1 MGQMINNLLFCAE
14 RTIGEKLLEAGIV
27 VLIGVS
33 TVFIV
38 LFLLIGVVKLLQYAN
53 KWLNNWDEMM
63 AVYRAN
69 KAERKAIK
77 QSYINVKDEKINE
90 LYKQLE
96 SSEITKLEFKQK
108 QTQIK
113 LEYKSKKPEIKQ
125 AVIDL
130 KISQK
135 QARLPEPKATAQ
147 IAAPSEEVVTDSKLI
162 AIISAAI
169 AVATEQEQ
177 AERKVTFKV
186 RSIKHIN

>member
-1 MGQMINNLLFCAE
+1 MINNLLFCAE

-33 TVFIV
+33 MVFIV
-38 LFLLIGVVKLLQYAN
+38 LFLLIGVVKLLQYIN
-53 KWLNNWDEMM
+53 KYLNNWDDMM
-63 AVYRAN
+63 AIYRAN

-77 QSYINVKDEKINE
+77 TSYVDARDDQLNS
-90 LYKQLE
+90 LYKKLDNN
-96 SSEITKLEFKQK
+96 EITKLEFKEASAK
-108 QTQIK
+108 IK

-147 IAAPSEEVVTDSKLI
+147 IAAPSEEIVTDSKLI

>member
-1 MGQMINNLLFCAE
+1 M
-14 RTIGEKLLEAGIV
+14 
-27 VLIGVS
+27 
-33 TVFIV
+33 
-38 LFLLIGVVKLLQYAN
+38 
-53 KWLNNWDEMM
+53 
-63 AVYRAN
+63 
-69 KAERKAIK
+69 
-77 QSYINVKDEKINE
+77 
-90 LYKQLE
+90 
-96 SSEITKLEFKQK
+96 
-108 QTQIK
+108 
-113 LEYKSKKPEIKQ
+113 
-125 AVIDL
+125 

>member
-1 MGQMINNLLFCAE
+1 
-14 RTIGEKLLEAGIV
+14 
-27 VLIGVS
+27 
-33 TVFIV
+33 
-38 LFLLIGVVKLLQYAN
+38 
-53 KWLNNWDEMM
+53 M

-125 AVIDL
+125 AA
-130 KISQK
+130 KGYCSN
-135 QARLPEPKATAQ
+135 
-147 IAAPSEEVVTDSKLI
+147 SSSK
-162 AIISAAI
+162 
-169 AVATEQEQ
+169 
-177 AERKVTFKV
+177 
-186 RSIKHIN
+186 

>member
-1 MGQMINNLLFCAE
+1 MINNLLFCAE

-77 QSYINVKDEKINE
+77 QSYINVKDEKINSW
-90 LYKQLE
+90 KVV
-96 SSEITKLEFKQK
+96 KL
-108 QTQIK
+108 
-113 LEYKSKKPEIKQ
+113 L
-125 AVIDL
+125 
-130 KISQK
+130 
-135 QARLPEPKATAQ
+135 
-147 IAAPSEEVVTDSKLI
+147 
-162 AIISAAI
+162 
-169 AVATEQEQ
+169 
-177 AERKVTFKV
+177 
-186 RSIKHIN
+186 N

>member
-1 MGQMINNLLFCAE
+1 MINNLLFCAE

-38 LFLLIGVVKLLQYAN
+38 LFLLIGVVKLFQYAN

>member
-1 MGQMINNLLFCAE
+1 MINNLLFCAE
-14 RTIGEKLLEAGIV
+14 KTIGDKLAEAGIV

-33 TVFIV
+33 MVFIV
-38 LFLLIGVVKLLQYAN
+38 LFLLIGVVKLLQYLN
-53 KWLNNWDEMM
+53 KLLNNWDDMM
-63 AVYRAN
+63 AIYRAN

-77 QSYINVKDEKINE
+77 QTFVNEKDEKINE
-90 LYKQLE
+90 LYKQLDNK
-96 SSEITKLEFKQK
+96 EITKIEFKDK
-108 QTQIK
+108 QGQIK
-113 LEYKSKKPEIKQ
+113 LDYKSKKPEIKQ
-125 AVIDL
+125 AINDL
-130 KISQK
+130 KSKQK
-135 QARLPEPKATAQ
+135 QARLPKPESAIM

>member
-1 MGQMINNLLFCAE
+1 MINNLLFCAE
-14 RTIGEKLLEAGIV
+14 KTIGDKLAEAGIV

-108 QTQIK
+108 QTQTNK
-113 LEYKSKKPEIKQ
+113 QTNKPKQNKK
-125 AVIDL
+125 
-130 KISQK
+130 
-135 QARLPEPKATAQ
+135 TF
-147 IAAPSEEVVTDSKLI
+147 IA
-162 AIISAAI
+162 
-169 AVATEQEQ
+169 
-177 AERKVTFKV
+177 
-186 RSIKHIN
+186 